1 MLHTKPHSDPLPTH
15 IEQMLDVMGV
25 VIRKVHTEPT
35 PKLNREPRVIILD
48 ENGEP
53 NF

>member
-1 MLHTKPHSDPLPTH
+1 MPHTKTNNDPLPIH

-25 VIRKVHTEPT
+25 VIRKVHTEPK
-35 PKLNREPRVIILD
+35 KLNREPRVTILD

>member
-1 MLHTKPHSDPLPTH
+1 MLPTKPHSDPLPTH

-25 VIRKVHTEPT
+25 VIRKVHTEPK
-35 PKLNREPRVIILD
+35 KLNREPRVTILD